1 MTTELDI
8 GGIPVDVVFKDIK
21 NVHLSVYPP
30 TGRVRIS
37 APCRMTIENVRLFAI
52 SKLGW
57 IKKQQGKLLSQE
69 RESPREFLERE
80 SHYAWGRRYL
90 LRVEEAGGHTG
101 VDIRHRDMVLYVEP
115 RASAQRRQELVDDW
129 YRREL
134 RQAAA
139 SLIHKWEIALE
150 LQVSRFFV
158 QRMKTKW
165 GSSNPALRTIRLNLE
180 LAKKTPEC
188 LDYVVLHEMLH
199 FIVPD
204 HSTRFKALLDEKMP
218 AWRHIRQGLNE
229 APLLYS
235 DTTA

>member
-69 RESPREFLERE
+69 RETPREFLERE

-90 LRVEEAGGHTG
+90 LRVEETDGHAG
-101 VDIRHRDMVLYVEP
+101 VDIRHRDLVLHVEP
-115 RASAQRRQELVDDW
+115 GASAQRRQELLDDW

-139 SLIHKWEIALE
+139 PLIHKWEIALE

-180 LAKKTPEC
+180 LAKKSPEC
-188 LDYVVLHEMLH
+188 LDYVVLHEILH

-204 HSTRFKALLDEKMP
+204 HSTRFQAQLDERMP
-218 AWRHIRQGLNE
+218 GWRHVRQSLNE
-229 APLLYS
+229 APLFFA
-235 DTTA
+235 DMAG

>member
-1 MTTELDI
+1 MVTELDI
-8 GGIPVDVVFKDIK
+8 GGILVDVVFKDIK

-37 APCRMTIENVRLFAI
+37 APCRMTTENVRLFAI

-57 IKKQQGKLLSQE
+57 IRTQQGKLLSQE
-69 RESPREFLERE
+69 RETPREFLERE
-80 SHYAWGRRYL
+80 SHFAWGRRYL
-90 LRVEEAGGHTG
+90 LHVEEADGPAG
-101 VDIRHRDMVLYVEP
+101 VEIRHREMVLHAEP
-115 RASAQRRQELVDDW
+115 RSPPHYRQELVDEW

-134 RQAAA
+134 RQA
-139 SLIHKWEIALE
+139 SVPLIRKWEIELD

-180 LAKKTPEC
+180 LAKKAPEC

-199 FIVPD
+199 FVVPD
-204 HSTRFKALLDEKMP
+204 HGENFQALLNEKMP
-218 AWRHIRQGLNE
+218 GWRHIRQSLNE
-229 APLLYS
+229 APLFFG
-235 DTTA
+235 DKKF

>member
-1 MTTELDI
+1 MVTELDI

-30 TGRVRIS
+30 NGRVRIS
-37 APCRMTIENVRLFAI
+37 APCRMTAENVRLFAL
-52 SKLGW
+52 SKFGW

-69 RESPREFLERE
+69 REAPREFLERE
-80 SHYAWGRRYL
+80 SHYVWGRRYL
-90 LRVEEAGGHTG
+90 LRVEETDRHVG
-101 VDIRHRDMVLYVEP
+101 VDVRHRDMVLRVELG
-115 RASAQRRQELVDDW
+115 ASPERRQELVDEW

-139 SLIHKWEIALE
+139 LLIHKWESALE

-188 LDYVVLHEMLH
+188 VDYVVLHEILH

-204 HSTRFKALLDEKMP
+204 HSARFQALLDEKMP
-218 AWRHIRQGLNE
+218 EWRHVRQKLNDE
-229 APLLYS
+229 PLLYS
-235 DTTA
+235 DTVA